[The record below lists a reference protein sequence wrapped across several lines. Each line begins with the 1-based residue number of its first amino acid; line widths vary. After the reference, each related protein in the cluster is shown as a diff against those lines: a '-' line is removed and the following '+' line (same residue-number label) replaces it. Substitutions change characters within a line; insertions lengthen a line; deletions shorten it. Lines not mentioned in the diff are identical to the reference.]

1 MSEEE
6 KPKKKLSEEDKKKLV
21 DDQNKLVLKLGDDDS
36 ALVVRTNGEIELI
49 SRDLQGKEDN
59 YLGDLE
65 DLNKTFTLVLA
76 FAAALENEKL
86 YNGIFQNLNHVLH
99 RQWNK
104 LPPEEK
110 ERIKDIRMQDLL
122 NPDEDDK
129 KNMDKKI
136 AEKQEWLSRWKD
148 ELDRGR
154 AQLEDYM
161 NQHPDERDVGGPFG
175 PEMMEPPRR
184 KRKKLNPLAKLKDM
198 NWNPNDETLKAN
210 RVDGPHSA
218 FRGDWNLDSPPQEED

>member
-6 KPKKKLSEEDKKKLV
+6 KPKEDPDKKKLV
-21 DDQNKLVLKLGDDDS
+21 DDQNKLVMKLGDDDS
-36 ALVVRTNGEIELI
+36 ALVVRNNGEIELI

-76 FAAALENEKL
+76 FAAALENEQL

-110 ERIKDIRMQDLL
+110 ARIKDIRMHHLL
-122 NPDEDDK
+122 HPDEDDK
-129 KNMDKKI
+129 KNIDKRI
-136 AEKQEWLSRWKD
+136 ADKQEWLARWKD
-148 ELDRGR
+148 ELERGR
-154 AQLEDYM
+154 AQLEEYM
-161 NQHPDERDVGGPFG
+161 NQHPDERDMAGPFG
-175 PEMMEPPRR
+175 PEMEPLKR
-184 KRKKLNPLAKLKDM
+184 KRKRINPLTKLKDVK
-198 NWNPNDETLKAN
+198 WNPYDDTLKAN
-210 RVDGPHSA
+210 RVDGRHSP
-218 FRGDWNLDSPPQEED
+218 FKGNYNLDMPPDEED

>member
-1 MSEEE
+1 
-6 KPKKKLSEEDKKKLV
+6 
-21 DDQNKLVLKLGDDDS
+21 
-36 ALVVRTNGEIELI
+36 
-49 SRDLQGKEDN
+49 
-59 YLGDLE
+59 LE

-76 FAAALENEKL
+76 FAAALENEQL
-86 YNGIFQNLNHVLH
+86 YHNIFQNLNHVLH

-148 ELDRGR
+148 EIDRGR
-154 AQLEDYM
+154 AQLEEYM
-161 NQHPDERDVGGPFG
+161 SQHPDERDMGPFG
-175 PEMMEPPRR
+175 PEMEGPRR
-184 KRKKLNPLAKLKDM
+184 KKRKKINPLVKLKDVA
-198 NWNPNDETLKAN
+198 WNPYDNTLKAH
-210 RVDGPHSA
+210 RVDGRHSP
-218 FRGDWNLDSPPQEED
+218 FKGNYKLDAPPPEED

>member
-6 KPKKKLSEEDKKKLV
+6 KSKKEPDK
-21 DDQNKLVLKLGDDDS
+21 NKLVLKLGEDDS

-76 FAAALENEKL
+76 FAAALENEQL
-86 YNGIFQNLNHVLH
+86 YHNIFQNLNHVLH

-110 ERIKDIRMQDLL
+110 ARIKDIRMHHLL

-129 KNMDKKI
+129 KNVDKRI
-136 AEKQEWLSRWKD
+136 AEKQEWLRRWKD
-148 ELDRGR
+148 EIDRGR
-154 AQLEDYM
+154 TQLEEYM
-161 NQHPDERDVGGPFG
+161 NQHPDERDAGGPFG

-184 KRKKLNPLAKLKDM
+184 RRKKRNPLAKLKDVE
-198 NWNPNDETLKAN
+198 WNAYDETLKAN
-210 RVDGPHSA
+210 FKSKWREDE
-218 FRGDWNLDSPPQEED
+218 PPDEEDE

>member
-6 KPKKKLSEEDKKKLV
+6 KPKKDSNKKKL
-21 DDQNKLVLKLGDDDS
+21 DDDPNKLVLKLNADDS

-218 FRGDWNLDSPPQEED
+218 FRGDWNLDSPPPEEN

>member
-6 KPKKKLSEEDKKKLV
+6 KPKKDPDKKKLV

-49 SRDLQGKEDN
+49 SRELQGKEDS

-76 FAAALENEKL
+76 FAAALENEQL

-99 RQWNK
+99 RQWNR

-110 ERIKDIRMQDLL
+110 ARIKDIRMHHLL

-129 KNMDKKI
+129 KNIDRKI
-136 AEKQEWLSRWKD
+136 ADKQEWLRRWKD
-148 ELDRGR
+148 EIDRGR

-161 NQHPDERDVGGPFG
+161 NQHPDERDMAGPFG
-175 PEMMEPPRR
+175 PEMEGPRR
-184 KRKKLNPLAKLKDM
+184 KRKKRNPLAKLKDV
-198 NWNPNDETLKAN
+198 NWNPYDETLKAN
-210 RVDGPHSA
+210 FKSHWRE
-218 FRGDWNLDSPPQEED
+218 DSPPDEED

>member
-6 KPKKKLSEEDKKKLV
+6 KPKKDSDKKKFV

-76 FAAALENEKL
+76 FAAALENEQL
-86 YNGIFQNLNHVLH
+86 YNNIFQNLNHVLH
-99 RQWNK
+99 RQWTK

-110 ERIKDIRMQDLL
+110 ARIKDIRMHHLL
-122 NPDEDDK
+122 HPDEDDK
-129 KNMDKKI
+129 KNIDKKI
-136 AEKQEWLSRWKD
+136 ADKQEWLARWRN
-148 ELDRGR
+148 EIERGR
-154 AQLEDYM
+154 AQLEEYM
-161 NQHPDERDVGGPFG
+161 NQHPDERDMMGPFG
-175 PEMMEPPRR
+175 EMEGPRR
-184 KRKKLNPLAKLKDM
+184 KRKKINPLAKLKDVA
-198 NWNPNDETLKAN
+198 WNPYDATLKAN
-210 RVDGPHSA
+210 MKGHWREDA
-218 FRGDWNLDSPPQEED
+218 PPDEED

>member
-6 KPKKKLSEEDKKKLV
+6 KSNKDSDK
-21 DDQNKLVLKLGDDDS
+21 NKLVLKLNADDS

-49 SRDLQGKEDN
+49 SRELQGKEDN

-76 FAAALENEKL
+76 FAAALENEQL
-86 YNGIFQNLNHVLH
+86 YNHLFQNLNHILH

-104 LPPEEK
+104 LPPDEK
-110 ERIKDIRMQDLL
+110 ARIKDIRMHHLL

-129 KNMDKKI
+129 KDVDKRI
-136 AEKQEWLSRWKD
+136 AEKQEWLARWK
-148 ELDRGR
+148 EEIERGR

-161 NQHPDERDVGGPFG
+161 NQHPEEREGPFA
-175 PEMMEPPRR
+175 EMEGPPRR
-184 KRKKLNPLAKLKDM
+184 KRKKVNPLNKLKDVK
-198 NWNPNDETLKAN
+198 WNPNDKTLTAN

-218 FRGDWNLDSPPQEED
+218 FRGDWNLDTPPAEE

>member
-6 KPKKKLSEEDKKKLV
+6 KSKKEPDKKKIV
-21 DDQNKLVLKLGDDDS
+21 NDQNKLVLKLGDEDS

-76 FAAALENEKL
+76 FAAALENEQL
-86 YNGIFQNLNHVLH
+86 YHNIFQNLNHVFH

-110 ERIKDIRMQDLL
+110 ERIKDIRMHHLL
-122 NPDEDDK
+122 HPDEDDK
-129 KNMDKKI
+129 KNVDKRI
-136 AEKQEWLSRWKD
+136 AEKQEWLRRWRD
-148 ELDRGR
+148 EIERGR
-154 AQLEDYM
+154 AQLEEYM
-161 NQHPDERDVGGPFG
+161 HQHPDERDVGGPFG
-175 PEMMEPPRR
+175 PEMMEGPRR
-184 KRKKLNPLAKLKDM
+184 RRKKRNPLAKLKDVE
-198 NWNPNDETLKAN
+198 WNAYDETLKIHKGQW
-210 RVDGPHSA
+210 R
-218 FRGDWNLDSPPQEED
+218 LDTPPDEEDE

>member
-6 KPKKKLSEEDKKKLV
+6 KSKKDSDKAKLI
-21 DDQNKLVLKLGDDDS
+21 LKLGEDDS

-76 FAAALENEKL
+76 FAAALENEQL
-86 YNGIFQNLNHVLH
+86 YNHLFQNLNHILH

-104 LPPEEK
+104 LPPDEK
-110 ERIKDIRMQDLL
+110 ARIKDIRMHHLL
-122 NPDEDDK
+122 HPDEDDK
-129 KNMDKKI
+129 KNIDKTI
-136 AEKQEWLSRWKD
+136 ADKQEWLNRWKD
-148 ELDRGR
+148 ELERGR

-184 KRKKLNPLAKLKDM
+184 KKRKKINPLAKLKDVK
-198 NWNPNDETLKAN
+198 WNPYDETLKAN
-210 RVDGPHSA
+210 RVDGRHSP
-218 FRGDWNLDSPPQEED
+218 FKGDYKLDHPPDEED

>member
-6 KPKKKLSEEDKKKLV
+6 KPKKDPDKKKLV

-49 SRDLQGKEDN
+49 SRDLEGKEDN

-76 FAAALENEKL
+76 FAAALENEQL

-110 ERIKDIRMQDLL
+110 ARIKDIRMHHLL
-122 NPDEDDK
+122 HPDEDDMK
-129 KNMDKKI
+129 DLDKKI
-136 AEKQEWLSRWKD
+136 EEKQEWLARWK
-148 ELDRGR
+148 EEIERGR
-154 AQLEDYM
+154 AQLEEYM
-161 NQHPDERDVGGPFG
+161 NQHPDERDMTGPFG
-175 PEMMEPPRR
+175 EMEPPRR
-184 KRKKLNPLAKLKDM
+184 KRKKINPLAKLKDVK
-198 NWNPNDETLKAN
+198 WNPYDDTLKAN
-210 RVDGPHSA
+210 MKSNWRE
-218 FRGDWNLDSPPQEED
+218 DSPPPEED

>member
-6 KPKKKLSEEDKKKLV
+6 KPKKDSDEKE
-21 DDQNKLVLKLGDDDS
+21 LVLKLGEDDS
-36 ALVVRTNGEIELI
+36 ALVVRTNGEIELV

-76 FAAALENEKL
+76 FAAALENEQL
-86 YNGIFQNLNHVLH
+86 YNHLFQNLNHILH

-104 LPPEEK
+104 LPPEERS
-110 ERIKDIRMQDLL
+110 RIKDIRMHHLL
-122 NPDEDDK
+122 HPDEDDK
-129 KNMDKKI
+129 KNIDKKI
-136 AEKQEWLSRWKD
+136 TEKQEWLNRWKD
-148 ELDRGR
+148 ELERGR

-161 NQHPDERDVGGPFG
+161 NQHPDEREVGGPFG

-184 KRKKLNPLAKLKDM
+184 KRKKVNPLAKLKDVE
-198 NWNPNDETLKAN
+198 WNVYDETLKVN
-210 RVDGPHSA
+210 RVDGPYSA
-218 FRGDWNLDSPPQEED
+218 FRGDWNLDTPPTEE

>member
-6 KPKKKLSEEDKKKLV
+6 KPKKDPDK
-21 DDQNKLVLKLGDDDS
+21 NKLVMKLDADDS

-49 SRDLQGKEDN
+49 SRELQGKDDN
-59 YLGDLE
+59 YLGDIE

-110 ERIKDIRMQDLL
+110 ARIKDIRMHHLL
-122 NPDEDDK
+122 HPDEDDK
-129 KNMDKKI
+129 KDLDKKI
-136 AEKQEWLSRWKD
+136 EEKQEWLARWK
-148 ELDRGR
+148 EEIERGR
-154 AQLEDYM
+154 AQLEEYM
-161 NQHPDERDVGGPFG
+161 HQHPDERDLGGPFG
-175 PEMMEPPRR
+175 PEMEGPRR
-184 KRKKLNPLAKLKDM
+184 KRKKRNPLAKLKDVE
-198 NWNPNDETLKAN
+198 WNPNDETLKAN

-218 FRGDWNLDSPPQEED
+218 FRGDWNLDTPPKEED

>member
-6 KPKKKLSEEDKKKLV
+6 KPKKEPNKKKLV

-86 YNGIFQNLNHVLH
+86 YNGIFQNLNQVLH
-99 RQWNK
+99 RQWDR

-110 ERIKDIRMQDLL
+110 ARIKDIRMHHLL

-129 KNMDKKI
+129 KNIDKKI
-136 AEKQEWLSRWKD
+136 ADKQEWLARWK
-148 ELDRGR
+148 EEIERGR
-154 AQLEDYM
+154 AQLEEYM
-161 NQHPDERDVGGPFG
+161 SQHPDERDFEGPFG
-175 PEMMEPPRR
+175 PEMDGPRR
-184 KRKKLNPLAKLKDM
+184 KKRKKQNPLAKIKDIA
-198 NWNPNDETLKAN
+198 WNPYDETLKVN
-210 RVDGPHSA
+210 RVDGRHSP
-218 FRGDWNLDSPPQEED
+218 FKGDYKLDDSPDEED

>member
-6 KPKKKLSEEDKKKLV
+6 KSKKEPDK
-21 DDQNKLVLKLGDDDS
+21 NKLVLKLGEDDS

-76 FAAALENEKL
+76 FAAALENEQL
-86 YNGIFQNLNHVLH
+86 YHNIFQNLNHVLH

-110 ERIKDIRMQDLL
+110 ARIKDIRMHHLL

-129 KNMDKKI
+129 KNIDKRI
-136 AEKQEWLSRWKD
+136 ADKQEWLARWRD
-148 ELDRGR
+148 EIERGR
-154 AQLEDYM
+154 AQLEEYM
-161 NQHPDERDVGGPFG
+161 NQHPEERDAGGPFG
-175 PEMMEPPRR
+175 PEMMEGPRRR
-184 KRKKLNPLAKLKDM
+184 KRKKRNPLAKLKDVA
-198 NWNPNDETLKAN
+198 WNPYDETLKVN
-210 RVDGPHSA
+210 RVDGRHSP
-218 FRGDWNLDSPPQEED
+218 FKGDYKLDDSPDEEDE

>member
-6 KPKKKLSEEDKKKLV
+6 KSKKDSDKAKLI
-21 DDQNKLVLKLGDDDS
+21 LKLGEDDS

-49 SRDLQGKEDN
+49 SRDLEGKEDN

-76 FAAALENEKL
+76 FAAALENEQL
-86 YNGIFQNLNHVLH
+86 YHNIFQNLNHVLH
-99 RQWNK
+99 RQWNR

-110 ERIKDIRMQDLL
+110 ARIKDIRMHHLL

-129 KNMDKKI
+129 KNVDKRI
-136 AEKQEWLSRWKD
+136 AEKQEWLRRWKD
-148 ELDRGR
+148 EIDRGR
-154 AQLEDYM
+154 TQLEEYM
-161 NQHPDERDVGGPFG
+161 NQHPDERDAGGPFG

-184 KRKKLNPLAKLKDM
+184 KRKRINPLTKLKDVA
-198 NWNPNDETLKAN
+198 WNPYDDTLKAH
-210 RVDGPHSA
+210 RVDGRHSP
-218 FRGDWNLDSPPQEED
+218 FKGDYKLDDPPPEENE

>member
-6 KPKKKLSEEDKKKLV
+6 KPKKDSDEKELI
-21 DDQNKLVLKLGDDDS
+21 LKLGEDDS

-49 SRDLQGKEDN
+49 SRDLQGKDDN

-76 FAAALENEKL
+76 FAAALENEQL
-86 YNGIFQNLNHVLH
+86 YNHLFQNLNHILH

-110 ERIKDIRMQDLL
+110 ARIKDIRMHHLL
-122 NPDEDDK
+122 HPDEDDK
-129 KNMDKKI
+129 KNIDKTI
-136 AEKQEWLSRWKD
+136 ADKQEWLNRWKD
-148 ELDRGR
+148 ELERGR

-184 KRKKLNPLAKLKDM
+184 KRKKINPLTKLKDVK
-198 NWNPNDETLKAN
+198 WNPYDDTLKAN
-210 RVDGPHSA
+210 RVDGRHSP
-218 FRGDWNLDSPPQEED
+218 FKGNYNLDMPPDEE

>member
-6 KPKKKLSEEDKKKLV
+6 KSKKDPDE
-21 DDQNKLVLKLGDDDS
+21 NKLILKLGEDDS

-76 FAAALENEKL
+76 FAAALENEHL

-110 ERIKDIRMQDLL
+110 ARIKDIRMHHLL
-122 NPDEDDK
+122 HPDEDDK
-129 KNMDKKI
+129 KNIDRKI
-136 AEKQEWLSRWKD
+136 ANKQEWLARWKED
-148 ELDRGR
+148 IERGR
-154 AQLEDYM
+154 AQLEEYM
-161 NQHPDERDVGGPFG
+161 SQHPDERDMSGPFG

-184 KRKKLNPLAKLKDM
+184 RRKKRNPLAKLKDVA
-198 NWNPNDETLKAN
+198 WNPYDETLKAN
-210 RVDGPHSA
+210 RVDGRHSP
-218 FRGDWNLDSPPQEED
+218 FKGDYKLDDSPDEEDE

>member
-6 KPKKKLSEEDKKKLV
+6 KPKKDPDKKKLV

-49 SRDLQGKEDN
+49 SRDLEGKEDN

-76 FAAALENEKL
+76 FAAALENEQL
-86 YNGIFQNLNHVLH
+86 YNGIFQNLNHVLN
-99 RQWNK
+99 RQWDR

-110 ERIKDIRMQDLL
+110 ARIKDIRMHHLL
-122 NPDEDDK
+122 HPDEDDK
-129 KNMDKKI
+129 KNIDKKI
-136 AEKQEWLSRWKD
+136 ADKQEWLARWRN
-148 ELDRGR
+148 EIDRGR
-154 AQLEDYM
+154 AQLEEYM
-161 NQHPDERDVGGPFG
+161 NQHPDERDMGGPFG

-184 KRKKLNPLAKLKDM
+184 KKRKKINPLAKLKDVA
-198 NWNPNDETLKAN
+198 WNPYDNTLKAH
-210 RVDGPHSA
+210 RVDGRYSP
-218 FRGDWNLDSPPQEED
+218 FKGDYKLDYPPPEED

>member
-6 KPKKKLSEEDKKKLV
+6 KPKKDDDK
-21 DDQNKLVLKLGDDDS
+21 NKLVLKLNADDS

-49 SRDLQGKEDN
+49 SRELQGKEDS

-65 DLNKTFTLVLA
+65 DLNKTFTLFLA

-99 RQWNK
+99 RQWNR

-122 NPDEDDK
+122 HPDEDDK

-136 AEKQEWLSRWKD
+136 AEKQEWLARWK
-148 ELDRGR
+148 EEIERGR
-154 AQLEDYM
+154 AQLEEYM
-161 NQHPDERDVGGPFG
+161 SQHPDERDMAGPFG
-175 PEMMEPPRR
+175 PEMEPPRR
-184 KRKKLNPLAKLKDM
+184 RRKKINPLTKLKDVA
-198 NWNPNDETLKAN
+198 WNPYDDTLKAH
-210 RVDGPHSA
+210 RVDGRHSP
-218 FRGDWNLDSPPQEED
+218 FKGDYKLDDPPPEENE